1 MSSEPLPL
9 LSQAVRAQVD
19 AFLSSQSTLALATVG
34 SEQTPQVAP
43 LFFVHTFSERGA
55 LRVYWL
61 SDPTSRHSANL
72 DARSKAAVAVYAPVW
87 EWREIRGVQM
97 EGLAAPVHEVAER
110 EHVLALY
117 RAKFPFVTAV
127 TFAVLVRNAT
137 LYALRVAW
145 LRWLDNAQGFG
156 HKREFRLPQ

>member
-1 MSSEPLPL
+1 MSADTLPPLPDTL
-9 LSQAVRAQVD
+9 RERVD
-19 AFLSSQSTLALATVG
+19 AFLAGQSTLALGTVG
-34 SEQTPQVAP
+34 VANRPQVAP
-43 LFFVHTFSERGA
+43 LFFVHVFAANGA

-61 SDPTSRHSANL
+61 SDPSSRHSANL
-72 DARSKAAVAVYAPVW
+72 SALPEAAVAVYAPVW

-97 EGLAAPVHEVAER
+97 EGHAVPVHDVAER

-127 TFAVLVRNAT
+127 TFAVLVRRAT
-137 LYALRVAW
+137 LYALRVTW

-156 HKREFRLPQ
+156 HKREFRLPE